1 MQTPD
6 QMDFQHTPV
15 VFPNAQDV
23 KMAHKFEFLVKDNPQ
38 HATAIAVQG
47 YVENCVWRMS
57 DDPAFVDANFG
68 QAPNLFGQMH
78 LQKMKSSMKTESWVE
93 SCLDGG
99 RVKKPIIPYLKDVE
113 NAIRLHGTEITKMQ
127 EQYAGLNVQLSLCTP
142 MHCLAEYKEFVGMQF
157 ASLEVRVNQGF
168 KVADHMYAKL
178 EGAVKVD
185 LKGLTEWVI
194 KLEKQNEA
202 LKFKLKEMENKIM
215 GMEATQVFTQAKWD
229 QIGMDKLEQLLS
241 KFTVIEEMV
250 EEHQTDQTLDAS
262 EQDKISTAFA
272 RLPSDVL
279 DTPGLFAHLNFS
291 PLHLPPKT
299 YYADHVGKQL

>member
-1 MQTPD
+1 
-6 QMDFQHTPV
+6 
-15 VFPNAQDV
+15 
-23 KMAHKFEFLVKDNPQ
+23 
-38 HATAIAVQG
+38 
-47 YVENCVWRMS
+47 
-57 DDPAFVDANFG
+57 
-68 QAPNLFGQMH
+68 
-78 LQKMKSSMKTESWVE
+78 
-93 SCLDGG
+93 
-99 RVKKPIIPYLKDVE
+99 
-113 NAIRLHGTEITKMQ
+113 
-127 EQYAGLNVQLSLCTP
+127 
-142 MHCLAEYKEFVGMQF
+142 MQF